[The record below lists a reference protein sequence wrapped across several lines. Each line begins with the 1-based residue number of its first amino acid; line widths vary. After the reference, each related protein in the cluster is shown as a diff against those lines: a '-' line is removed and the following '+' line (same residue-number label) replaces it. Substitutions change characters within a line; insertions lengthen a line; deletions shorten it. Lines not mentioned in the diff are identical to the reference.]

1 VIYQSKGEVLVM
13 LRKLFE
19 TLPFV
24 HHQPPLSMPLR
35 KIVLHAI
42 QRPVQINVMEK
53 LIIQKLEKNEQD
65 TIDGLEKGIAYLR
78 KERFF
83 KKDSSN
89 LFVAGLRA
97 ICSYNVD
104 LGLEFGNKYIIEIPD
119 FRAIRTLVTYYG
131 RVQKY
136 DETLQLLNIVKDKS
150 YSGGVREKTLALMHP
165 EVVDEVELI
174 DASPPWTFSLSDSL
188 KLNKKPQYFKHRF
201 QSTSLESIE
210 GLIPEFE
217 LYGRIKI
224 AKFGKPSDALVRFEF
239 FNDKKELINAAR
251 IQGLTFSNNVGW
263 YSYLRQ
269 NNETGEFLIS
279 FELPE
284 DCIYLH
290 VGFQTWHAKTS
301 VKLLPGFEVR
311 PSSIN
316 QFQIDFNRFMSD
328 VEHSKAEELV
338 FMFSGTT
345 YVQDV
350 RANRPI
356 RLTRDLMKRGIPV
369 IFNYHRWR
377 KTDEYPEYA
386 GDLLFQIPID
396 VTKQFL
402 AKLATL
408 KTSKKKI
415 FIVSYPH
422 PIIPKLL
429 NRFKVNGWSN
439 LYDARD
445 DWEEFEKV
453 GQAKW
458 YSSSTEKYIVTNCD
472 HITAVSWPLA
482 KKLDQYEPLDNVH
495 IVPNALSPNFLSNG
509 YKWKGSKQTK
519 IGYFGHLTASWFD
532 WDSLIE
538 IAKQRPDYLFEIIG
552 HSAPDDLKL
561 PSNIDLMGPKT
572 HPEINKIA
580 AEWKVAIIP
589 FKTGLL
595 ADAVDPIKIYEYMA
609 LDLPTVSFR
618 MPQIDKYPYTITVEN
633 NDEFCFALDE
643 FVLYRPK
650 KGVLKKWLAKNK
662 WSDRVDDMLALANQP
677 RPDGI
682 INLGVEE

>member
-1 VIYQSKGEVLVM
+1 MVDM
-13 LRKLFE
+13 LRKLFQS
-19 TLPFV
+19 LPFV
-24 HHQPPLSMPLR
+24 YHRPPLTMPLR
-35 KIVLHAI
+35 KVTLLAI
-42 QRPVQINVMEK
+42 KRPVDLKHMEK
-53 LIIQKLEKNEQD
+53 LIVEKLKKNETE
-65 TIDGLEKGIAYLR
+65 TIQGLEIGIEYLR
-78 KERFF
+78 RERFF
-83 KKDSSN
+83 KRDSAN

-97 ICSYNVD
+97 ICSENIAI
-104 LGLEFGNKYIIEIPD
+104 GLEFGEKYIAEIPEL
-119 FRAIRTLVTYYG
+119 RAIRTMVTYYERIG
-131 RVQKY
+131 KHEQ
-136 DETLQLLNIVKDKS
+136 TLSLLTHIRDKN
-150 YSGGVREKTLALMHP
+150 YATDLKEKTLTKLYP
-165 EVVDEVELI
+165 ELSKQGTSHDTG
-174 DASPPWTFSLSDSL
+174 PPWTFSLTNPL

-201 QSTSLESIE
+201 QSKHLEQIE
-210 GLIPEFE
+210 GLTPEFE
-217 LYGRIKI
+217 LFGRIKI
-224 AKFGKPSDALVRFEF
+224 AKFGTPSDALAQFQFFDENNVRL
-239 FNDKKELINAAR
+239 ELAR
-251 IQGLTFSNNVGW
+251 VPGLTHSNSVGW

-269 NNETGEFLIS
+269 NNETGEFAIS

-284 DCIYLH
+284 KCVHLH
-290 VGFQTWHAKTS
+290 IGFQTWHAKS
-301 VKLLPGFEVR
+301 SIKLLPGFEVR
-311 PSSIN
+311 PSSVN
-316 QFQIDFNRFMSD
+316 QFQIDFTRFMAN
-328 VEHSKAEELV
+328 VEHSKADELV

-356 RLTRDLMKRGIPV
+356 RLTRELMKRGIPV

-377 KTDEYPEYA
+377 RTDEHPEYS

-396 VTKQFL
+396 VTKQFM

-408 KTSKKKI
+408 QTTKKKI

-422 PIIPKLL
+422 PIIPKIL
-429 NRFKVNGWSN
+429 NRFKLNGWVN

-472 HITAVSWPLA
+472 HVTAVSWPLA
-482 KKLDQYEPLDNVH
+482 KKLDAYEPLDSVH
-495 IVPNALSPNFLSNG
+495 VVPNALSPKFLSEG
-509 YKWKGSKQTK
+509 YKWRGSKQTK

-538 IAKQRPDYLFEIIG
+538 IAKLRPEYVFEIIG

-561 PSNIDLMGPKT
+561 PENIELMGPKT
-572 HPEINKIA
+572 HPEINEIA
-580 AEWKVAIIP
+580 AEWGVAIIP

-633 NDEFCFALDE
+633 NEEFCFALDE
-643 FVLYRPK
+643 SIRYRPK
-650 KGVLKKWLAKNK
+650 RGVLKKWLAKNK
-662 WSDRVDDMLALANQP
+662 WGNRVDDLLTLASQS
-677 RPDGI
+677 RPDGLN
-682 INLGVEE
+682 NLGVEE

>member
-1 VIYQSKGEVLVM
+1 M

-24 HHQPPLSMPLR
+24 HHQPPLSIPLR
-35 KIVLHAI
+35 KIILLAI
-42 QRPVQINVMEK
+42 QRPINLKQMEQ
-53 LIIQKLEKNEQD
+53 LISQKLEKNERE
-65 TIDGLEKGIAYLR
+65 TIDGLENGIAYLR

-97 ICSYNVD
+97 ICLHDLD
-104 LGLEFGNKYIIEIPD
+104 LGIEFGEKYIHELPD
-119 FRAIRTLVTYYG
+119 MRAIRSMVTFYG
-131 RVQKY
+131 RAQKY
-136 DETLQLLNIVKDKS
+136 DETLQLLNHVKNKN
-150 YSGGVREKTLALMHP
+150 YAGEIRERTLSLIHP
-165 EVVDEVELI
+165 ELKEEKNDNSGPE
-174 DASPPWTFSLSDSL
+174 WTFSLTSPI
-188 KLNKKPQYFKHRF
+188 KLNKKPHFFKHRF
-201 QSTSLESIE
+201 QSSNLENVE
-210 GLIPEFE
+210 GLTPEFE
-217 LYGRIKI
+217 LHGQIKI

-239 FNDKKELINAAR
+239 FNEQNETIDPAR
-251 IQGLTFSNNVGW
+251 IQGLTFSNSVGW

-269 NNETGEFLIS
+269 NIDTGEFLIS
-279 FELPE
+279 FELPD
-284 DCIYLH
+284 DCTYLH
-290 VGFQTWHAKTS
+290 VGFQTWHAKSS

-316 QFQIDFNRFMSD
+316 QFQMDFNRFMSD
-328 VEHSKAEELV
+328 VEYSKAEELV

-377 KTDEYPEYA
+377 RTDEHPEYA

-396 VTKQFL
+396 VTKQFM

-408 KTSKKKI
+408 KTIKKKI

-422 PIIPKLL
+422 PIIPKML
-429 NRFKVNGWSN
+429 NRFKVNGWMN

-458 YSSSTEKYIVTNCD
+458 YSSSVEKYIVTNCD
-472 HITAVSWPLA
+472 HVTAVSWPLA
-482 KKLDQYEPLDNVH
+482 KKLDAYEPLDNVH
-495 IVPNALSPNFLSNG
+495 VVPNALSPNFLSEE

-532 WDSLIE
+532 WNSLIE

-552 HSAPDDLKL
+552 HSAPEDLDL
-561 PSNIDLMGPKT
+561 PENIDLMGPKN
-572 HPEINKIA
+572 HPEINEIA

-633 NDEFCFALDE
+633 NEEFCFALDE
-643 FVLYRPK
+643 YVRYRPK
-650 KGVLKKWLAKNK
+650 RGVLKKWLAKNK
-662 WSDRVDDMLALANQP
+662 WSDRVDDMLTLASQT

-682 INLGVEE
+682 IHLGVEE

>member
-1 VIYQSKGEVLVM
+1 M

-24 HHQPPLSMPLR
+24 HHQPPLSIPLR
-35 KIVLHAI
+35 KIILLSI
-42 QRPVQINVMEK
+42 QRPVNLKQMEK
-53 LIIQKLEKNEQD
+53 LISQKLRKDEEE
-65 TIDGLEKGIAYLR
+65 TIDGLENGIEYLR

-97 ICSYNVD
+97 ICSHNLE
-104 LGLEFGNKYIIEIPD
+104 LGFAFGEKYIHEIPD
-119 FRAIRTLVTYYG
+119 MRAIRSMVTYYG
-131 RVQKY
+131 RAQKY
-136 DETLQLLNIVKDKS
+136 DEILQLLNHVKNKN
-150 YSGGVREKTLALMHP
+150 YSREVREKTLALLHP
-165 EVVDEVELI
+165 EIKEDDEDNTGPE
-174 DASPPWTFSLSDSL
+174 WTFSLSSPL
-188 KLNKKPQYFKHRF
+188 KLIKSPQFFKHRF
-201 QSTSLESIE
+201 QSSNLENNE
-210 GLIPEFE
+210 GLTPEFE
-217 LYGRIKI
+217 LHGQVKI
-224 AKFGKPSDALVRFEF
+224 AKFGKPSDALVRFKF
-239 FNDKKELINAAR
+239 FNDENELINPAR
-251 IQGLTFSNNVGW
+251 IQGLTFSSNVGW

-269 NNETGEFLIS
+269 NNETGDFLIS

-284 DCIYLH
+284 NCTYLH
-290 VGFQTWHAKTS
+290 LGFQTWHAKSS
-301 VKLLPGFEVR
+301 VKLLPGFEIR

-316 QFQIDFNRFMSD
+316 QFQMDFNRFMAD
-328 VEHSKAEELV
+328 IEHSKAEELV

-356 RLTRDLMKRGIPV
+356 RLTRDLMNRGIPV

-377 KTDEYPEYA
+377 RTDEHPEYA

-396 VTKQFL
+396 VTKQFM

-408 KTSKKKI
+408 KTTKKKI

-422 PIIPKLL
+422 PIIPKIL
-429 NRFKVNGWSN
+429 NRFKVNGWMN

-458 YSSSTEKYIVTNCD
+458 YSSSVEKYIVTNCD
-472 HITAVSWPLA
+472 HVTAVSWPLA
-482 KKLDQYEPLDNVH
+482 KKLDAYEPLDNVH
-495 IVPNALSPNFLSNG
+495 VVPNALSPNFLSEG

-552 HSAPDDLKL
+552 HSAPDDLDL
-561 PSNIDLMGPKT
+561 PNNIDLMGPKT

-618 MPQIDKYPYTITVEN
+618 MPQIDDYPYTITVEN
-633 NDEFCFALDE
+633 NEEFCFALDE
-643 FVLYRPK
+643 YVRYRPK
-650 KGVLKKWLAKNK
+650 RGVLKKWLAKNK
-662 WSDRVDDMLALANQP
+662 WSDRVNDMLTLASQQ